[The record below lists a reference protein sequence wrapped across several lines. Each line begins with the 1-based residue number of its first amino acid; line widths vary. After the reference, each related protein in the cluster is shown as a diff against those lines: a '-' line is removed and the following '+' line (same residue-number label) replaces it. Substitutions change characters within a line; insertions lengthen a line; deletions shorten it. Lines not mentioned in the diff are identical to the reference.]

1 MNMVRAYYGQVWH
14 DIGTGLPVPAPH
26 TAVRQGAK
34 ETA

>member
-14 DIGTGLPVPAPH
+14 DITAGAPAAAQN